1 MSDVVVS
8 VTESTTNV
16 TVTEPTVAVDVTEN
30 VVQVSATSAGIQG
43 ATGPQG
49 ASYTPGDPIYVTVRN
64 ATGSTITKGQIVYT
78 SGGNGVHTQ
87 VSLALAT
94 SDATSA
100 RVLGWMAEDV
110 NNNASGL
117 CQVEGYLDGVDTQ
130 SIAEGTQLYLSGT
143 VAGGFQTSKPQ
154 APVHL
159 VYVGVAVKA
168 SAGNGKVYV
177 KVQNGYELDELHD
190 VQITSKT
197 NNDLIKYDSA
207 TSLWKNVQPS
217 SLTVGTATY
226 ATTSGTAT
234 YATTSGTAVFATSST
249 FSGTATYAS
258 TSGSAGTAANA
269 GAATNALYA
278 TNAGD
283 ATTAQTAIS
292 LSGTVTQSQVTALT
306 TDLANR
312 AVLNASNTFTAG
324 EQIISNNAI
333 GNRSLVIKTY
343 TGQTALNIDVRN
355 AADTGTLFSVDS
367 SGQTRTPAVINPT
380 TFNNSR
386 IQLAS
391 TGTIIDTQVST
402 NKPLIVKGAASQSA
416 NFFEIQTS
424 SGSTAIAVNNANS
437 LLFGPSLQ
445 SFLSGA
451 NGRILAVNTTAT
463 VVPLTVQGAASQSAN
478 LQEWQD
484 SSGGTAVRVS
494 SAGVIETNQYLNM
507 QTGANAGIAVGG
519 SYRLRM
525 TGNNVQVETFNA
537 TTVPLV
543 VKGAASQTSDLQQH
557 QSSAAVVL
565 GGRNALGQIY
575 SGSTAPLQTAVGS
588 GVTAT
593 TGTGTTA
600 TITTQFNHN
609 LTVGEKITVTGV
621 NPAGYNGTFIVTAV
635 PSTTQLSYAN
645 ATTGAWISGGVVS
658 IDNQASIVLRSPGTT
673 GLSIRGNTYA
683 SGILQSWQLS
693 DATEVTRVRAGGQI
707 GIGSTITGTTL
718 AVNTDTVG
726 GASSVGVTI
735 RGAASQTADL
745 TQWQNSGGTVLVKVD
760 SAGGAS
766 FSSGNAT
773 ITSGGI
779 IRGLQV
785 STNVDYS
792 SLREE
797 NSGGLLR
804 LTKQT
809 AAAANPASGQAKI
822 YLRDGTNAGTLK
834 LVIRAGAAGAET
846 TILDNIPQ

>member
-110 NNNASGL
+110 ANNASGL
-117 CQVEGYLDGVDTQ
+117 CQVEGYLDGVNTQ

-258 TSGSAGTAANA
+258 IAGSAGTAANA

-278 TNAGD
+278 TTAGD
-283 ATTAQTAIS
+283 ATTAQTAVS
-292 LSGTVTQSQVTALT
+292 LSGTVTQSQVTSLT

-312 AVLNASNTFTAG
+312 AKLDTANTFTVG
-324 EQIISNNAI
+324 GHSI
-333 GNRSLVIKTY
+333 
-343 TGQTALNIDVRN
+343 TAQS
-355 AADTGTLFSVDS
+355 AAVKPLILKGA
-367 SGQTRTPAVINPT
+367 SGQT
-380 TFNNSR
+380 
-386 IQLAS
+386 
-391 TGTIIDTQVST
+391 
-402 NKPLIVKGAASQSA
+402 A

-451 NGRILAVNTTAT
+451 NGRILVVNTTAS
-463 VVPLTVQGAASQSAN
+463 VVPLTLQGAASQSAN
-478 LQEWQD
+478 YFEIQD
-484 SSGGTAVRVS
+484 SAGSTAVRIASSGQLLAPSYTSGAFQVT
-494 SAGVIETNQYLNM
+494 SAGAM
-507 QTGANAGIAVGG
+507 AVGTSG
-519 SYRLRM
+519 AVTTTQLLVSL
-525 TGNNVQVETFNA
+525 TSA
-537 TTVPLV
+537 TNLGVV

-745 TQWQNSGGTVLVKVD
+745 TQWQNSGGTVLANISSTGAITTTGGVRTVGIQGTGD
-760 SAGGAS
+760 GLTAITTSTGRNLQLGGATA
-766 FSSGNAT
+766 SSGGGAGVIGITNAT
-773 ITSGGI
+773 TVPTSNSTVGGI
-779 IRGLQV
+779 LYV
-785 STNVDYS
+785 
-792 SLREE
+792 E
-797 NSGGLLR
+797 
-804 LTKQT
+804 
-809 AAAANPASGQAKI
+809 
-822 YLRDGTNAGTLK
+822 
-834 LVIRAGAAGAET
+834 AGALKYRGSSGT
-846 TILDNIPQ
+846 ITILGAA

>member
-110 NNNASGL
+110 ANNASGL

-226 ATTSGTAT
+226 ATSSGTALTSGTAF
-234 YATTSGTAVFATSST
+234 FATSST
-249 FSGTATYAS
+249 YSGTATYAS
-258 TSGSAGTAANA
+258 TSGTAVYAGTAANA
-269 GAATNALYA
+269 GAASNALYA
-278 TNAGD
+278 VTADN
-283 ATTAQTAIS
+283 ATTAQTAIF
-292 LSGTVTQSQVTALT
+292 LSGTVTQSQVTSLT

-312 AVLNASNTFTAG
+312 AVLNASNTFTVG
-324 EQIISNNAI
+324 EQIFQNNAV
-333 GNRSLVIKTY
+333 GNRGIVIKPIA
-343 TGQTALNIDVRN
+343 GQTALQIDVRN
-355 AADTGTLFSVDS
+355 QADTGTLFSVDTT
-367 SGQTRTPAVINPT
+367 GQTRTAAVINPT

-391 TGTIIDTQVST
+391 TGTIIDTQVAT
-402 NKPLIVKGAASQSA
+402 NKPLVIKGAASQSA
-416 NFFEIQTS
+416 NYFEIQDS
-424 SGSTAIAVNNANS
+424 AGSTAVRIAS
-437 LLFGPSLQ
+437 SGQLLAPSYT
-445 SFLSGA
+445 SGA
-451 NGRILAVNTTAT
+451 FQVT
-463 VVPLTVQGAASQSAN
+463 
-478 LQEWQD
+478 
-484 SSGGTAVRVS
+484 
-494 SAGVIETNQYLNM
+494 SAGAM
-507 QTGANAGIAVGG
+507 AVGTSG
-519 SYRLRM
+519 AVTTTQLLVSL
-525 TGNNVQVETFNA
+525 TSA
-537 TTVPLV
+537 TNLGVV

-745 TQWQNSGGTVLVKVD
+745 TQWQNSGGTVLANISSTGAITTTGGVRTIGIQGTGD
-760 SAGGAS
+760 GLTAITTSTGRNLQLGGATA
-766 FSSGNAT
+766 SSGGGAGVIGITNAT
-773 ITSGGI
+773 TVPTSNSTVGGI
-779 IRGLQV
+779 LYV
-785 STNVDYS
+785 
-792 SLREE
+792 E
-797 NSGGLLR
+797 
-804 LTKQT
+804 
-809 AAAANPASGQAKI
+809 
-822 YLRDGTNAGTLK
+822 
-834 LVIRAGAAGAET
+834 AGALKYRGSSGT
-846 TILDNIPQ
+846 ITILGAA